1 MSLREKFEKWVLE
14 SSADYQY
21 PASMIARNSSGD
33 YAIVRI
39 QGAWQGYQASRFE
52 VPEGYCLVPVEP
64 TIEMIAALG
73 WGGDDVLAIGHASIS
88 EDIAKCYAEMLDA
101 ATVLIAETV
110 EP

>member
-1 MSLREKFEKWVLE
+1 MSLREKFEKWVIE
-14 SSADYQY
+14 SNQDYETPQFL
-21 PASMIARNSSGD
+21 IERNLSGD
-33 YAIVRI
+33 YSTVRI

-101 ATVLIAETV
+101 APVLIVGKV